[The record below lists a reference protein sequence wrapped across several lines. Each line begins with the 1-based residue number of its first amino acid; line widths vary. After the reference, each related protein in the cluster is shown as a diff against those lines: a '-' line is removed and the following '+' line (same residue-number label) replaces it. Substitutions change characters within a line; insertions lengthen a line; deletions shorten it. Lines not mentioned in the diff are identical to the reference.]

1 MLESN
6 KRRRVAVEHESMSDL
21 TDHSMEQVDEDEK
34 KEITDIAKKQLS
46 VETKWSQPPPPHS
59 KYVPALRIMITK

>member
-46 VETKWSQPPPPHS
+46 VETK
-59 KYVPALRIMITK
+59 

>member
-1 MLESN
+1 MLKSN

-46 VETKWSQPPPPHS
+46 VETK
-59 KYVPALRIMITK
+59 